1 VLLDDLSN
9 IPINATV
16 PAADYRIEMKKKKTS
31 LGCLFWIA
39 LVLLVLIIFFFN
51 RKNIENVIEK
61 TGFKELIKKEQPAEK
76 PEITVKKKEKGGEE
90 STINPNVKDKTS
102 ETTITIEET
111 QKKTTEPTRE
121 RKEERPKYKTRK
133 SRIFFAQVDKE
144 GRIVLKGTIRK
155 ITYIDAPLTRTLE
168 KLMEGPNQ
176 QEVAKGL
183 LNLIPRGTRIKNIYV
198 KGDTAY
204 IDFTED
210 FRFNPLGVEG
220 LKNQLKQVVYTVTE
234 FRNIKYVQ
242 ILINGKKEDYLGPE
256 GIYIGK
262 PLSRESFAGN
272 Q

>member
-1 VLLDDLSN
+1 MLLDELSN

-16 PAADYRIEMKKKKTS
+16 PRADYRIEMKKKKTS

-61 TGFKELIKKEQPAEK
+61 TGFKEFIKKEKSAEK
-76 PEITVKKKEKGGEE
+76 PEITIKKEGKRREKSATGTAVE
-90 STINPNVKDKTS
+90 KKTK
-102 ETTITIEET
+102 ETTITIEEKSRET
-111 QKKTTEPTRE
+111 TKTPTRN
-121 RKEERPKYKTRK
+121 KEERPRYKTRK
-133 SRIFFAQVDKE
+133 SRIFFAKVDGE
-144 GRIVLKGTIRK
+144 GKIVLKGTIRK
-155 ITYIDAPLTRTLE
+155 VTYIDAPLTKTLE
-168 KLMEGPNQ
+168 KLLEGPNQ

-183 LNLIPRGTRIKNIYV
+183 LNLIPRGTKIKNIYV
-198 KGDTAY
+198 KGNTAY
-204 IDFTED
+204 IDFSEE

-234 FRNIKYVQ
+234 FQNIKYVQ

-262 PLSRESFAGN
+262 PLGRESFTDN